1 MHTLGYAHN
10 KLRKGRVS
18 LPGQIY
24 IVTATTSDRRP
35 VFRDFELACA
45 AARAVAAPRAELI
58 ALCWVLM
65 PDHIHVLLELVEGSL
80 SQAVGGLKARAA
92 AAVNRVR
99 GTREPVWA
107 RAFHDRALRQEDD
120 MLDVARYIIC
130 NPLRAGLVRSV
141 REYPFWDAV
150 WVGR

>member
-1 MHTLGYAHN
+1 MHTLGYAQSN
-10 KLRKGRVS
+10 LRKGRVS
-18 LPGQIY
+18 LLGQVY
-24 IVTATTSDRRP
+24 VVTTTTRDRRP
-35 VFRDFELACA
+35 LFDDFELACA
-45 AARAVAAPRAELI
+45 AARAVTVPRAELI
-58 ALCWVLM
+58 VLCWVLM
-65 PDHIHVLLELVEGSL
+65 PDHFHVLVELVEGSL
-80 SQAVGGLKARAA
+80 PQAVGGLKARAA
-92 AAVNRVR
+92 AAENRVC

-107 RAFHDRALRQEDD
+107 RGFHDRALRPEDD